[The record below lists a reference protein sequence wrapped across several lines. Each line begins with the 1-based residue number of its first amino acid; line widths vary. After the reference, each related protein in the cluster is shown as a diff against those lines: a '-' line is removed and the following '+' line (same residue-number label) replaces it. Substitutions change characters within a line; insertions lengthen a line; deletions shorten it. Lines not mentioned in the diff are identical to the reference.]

1 MGIFLVCSRCLQIK
15 TEAKI
20 KTEIKLNDLACSA
33 RCYTRCL
40 VFFSS
45 CDDKKA
51 NNVKTVY
58 SVNKIYCKQQLYGN
72 EHS

>member
-1 MGIFLVCSRCLQIK
+1 MFTNKDRSENKDGDKAKRSRLFRSLLH
-15 TEAKI
+15 TMF
-20 KTEIKLNDLACSA
+20 
-33 RCYTRCL
+33 RF
-40 VFFSS
+40 FFS
-45 CDDKKA
+45 CHDKKA